1 MVLKIQWGWVA
12 VIVSVGACS
21 QEVPAPRAE
30 AQPVAVGREDGSG
43 GGPGPVSF
51 TVEPAVV
58 RTCEAKDRAVSA
70 SVRWRIE
77 RGDSAGVAI
86 YVVGRD
92 DDRKLWLKGGASG
105 ESTTGRWVFP
115 GTRFQLVDAASGRQL
130 AESQVSGGACE

>member
-1 MVLKIQWGWVA
+1 MAVVA
-12 VIVSVGACS
+12 LVGACS
-21 QEVPAPRAE
+21 QEVPAPRPD
-30 AQPVAVGREDGSG
+30 AQPFTVEREQDSG
-43 GGPGPVSF
+43 GGVGIVSF
-51 TVEPAVV
+51 TVEPAVI
-58 RTCEAKDRAVSA
+58 RTCDTEGGAVSA

-86 YVVGRD
+86 YVVGRG